1 MSRAVDRL
9 FEVVGS
15 GRVVPPPHKTS
26 TDKKLKVYENVS
38 KFFPFLLMGYLI

>member
-1 MSRAVDRL
+1 MSRAIDRL
-9 FEVVGS
+9 FEVLGS
-15 GRVVPPPHKTS
+15 GRVVPPHKTS